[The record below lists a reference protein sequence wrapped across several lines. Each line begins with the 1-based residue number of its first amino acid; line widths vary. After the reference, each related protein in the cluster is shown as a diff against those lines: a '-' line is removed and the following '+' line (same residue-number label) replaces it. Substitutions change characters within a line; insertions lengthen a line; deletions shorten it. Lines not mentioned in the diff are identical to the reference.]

1 MHFPNSGWPKLNL
14 TKSNVNADKVIS
26 SCGTKRQDNRP
37 LPPLLHLYTHI
48 SYIFWSRKCKKFARS
63 LWNRFKS
70 PETSPYRYV
79 HVQMSKFYHIQRR
92 FSPETKR
99 FSKRCLPL
107 YQKGLAIEYLQTNK
121 KFIHKVKNVS
131 LKQNGFGKKFA
142 I

>member
-1 MHFPNSGWPKLNL
+1 MP
-14 TKSNVNADKVIS
+14 TKSFLDAGRSVETIDLFPHS
-26 SCGTKRQDNRP
+26 STYILIYP
-37 LPPLLHLYTHI
+37 M
-48 SYIFWSRKCKKFARS
+48 SIFWSRKCKKFARS

-121 KFIHKVKNVS
+121 KFIQKVKKRFPDTKRFWEKFSYIVKKIP
-131 LKQNGFGKKFA
+131 LKEKKV
-142 I
+142 